1 MRAQIASLII
11 ALFFASTALAVPVDS
26 VASRLAAQ
34 NTLFE
39 EQYQSDLKA
48 SPETATSYGDYRYN
62 DQLDNVSMAEAEREH
77 STDEKFL
84 TRLKA
89 ISTEGF
95 GDQDLLSHQLM
106 VRMLERRNEDYAFKD
121 FEMPLSQ
128 MSGAH
133 TDLADLPL
141 SSPFSSVKYYED
153 YISRLHQIPRVFSQ
167 TEEVLRAGMRDH
179 LMPVR
184 FLLEKVPKQCEGVIA
199 ADPFLLP
206 TGRFP
211 ASIPRDEQQRLA
223 AAINEVVV

>member
-1 MRAQIASLII
+1 MRNNILSLSL
-11 ALFFASTALAVPVDS
+11 ACFSLSASTLFAAPLTS
-26 VASRLAAQ
+26 ITSRVAAQ
-34 NTLFE
+34 NALFE
-39 EQYQSDLKA
+39 EQYQADLKA
-48 SPETATSYGDYRYN
+48 SPLTATAYGDYRYN

-77 STDEKFL
+77 ATDEKFL
-84 TRLKA
+84 ARLKA

-106 VRMLERRNEDYAFKD
+106 VRMLERLNEDYAFKD

-153 YISRLHQIPRVFSQ
+153 YISRLHQIPRVFTQ
-167 TEEVLRAGMRDH
+167 TEEVLRAGMKDN

-184 FLLEKVPKQCEGVIA
+184 FLLEKVPAQCQG
-199 ADPFLLP
+199 
-206 TGRFP
+206 
-211 ASIPRDEQQRLA
+211 
-223 AAINEVVV
+223 